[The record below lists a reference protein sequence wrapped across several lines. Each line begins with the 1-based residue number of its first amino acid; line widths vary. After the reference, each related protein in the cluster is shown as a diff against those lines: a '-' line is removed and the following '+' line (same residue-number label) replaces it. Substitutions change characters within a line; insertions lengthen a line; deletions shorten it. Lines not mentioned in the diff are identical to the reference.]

1 MMDFELKMEKPKR
14 KQAWISAGAL
24 AGSYFAGTSPATA
37 NLEVIY

>member
-1 MMDFELKMEKPKR
+1 MMDFELKLEKPKR

-24 AGSYFAGTSPATA
+24 AGSYFAGTSSSNL